1 MTEAGPEFDSERLTD
16 FLKMAAATVNQ
27 AGDKLYEIRPTST
40 AQETAGAVESFIIY
54 LSAAY
59 RLLQNLV
66 GTICPHCS
74 NRMGHYADK
83 RDGAIVP
90 RRGRSDGFSYKTV
103 TSASKNR

>member
-1 MTEAGPEFDSERLTD
+1 
-16 FLKMAAATVNQ
+16 
-27 AGDKLYEIRPTST
+27 LYEIRPTST

-74 NRMGHYADK
+74 NRMGHYADE

-103 TSASKNR
+103 TSASKNRGAGTEQLATGSCWCCRGGVVVGFDR